1 MKIGDKIKQLR
12 EEINMSRSELAQ
24 KIGITY
30 YALSKYETNE
40 RQPDY
45 DTLKNIANLF
55 DVSTDY
61 LLGRTDIRTPYN
73 KTTTDK
79 EKTPFNID
87 ELSPESQK
95 ELEKFIELLKL
106 KDKMEMDKS
115 NDETSSALDTN
126 AQ

>member
-1 MKIGDKIKQLR
+1 MKFGERLAKLRKENKITQK
-12 EEINMSRSELAQ
+12 ELAMKLGVSRGTIGMYEIGQ
-24 KIGITY
+24 RDPDTETISKI
-30 YALSKYETNE
+30 A
-40 RQPDY
+40 DF
-45 DTLKNIANLF
+45 F

-115 NDETSSALDTN
+115 NDETSSALDVN
-126 AQ
+126 V